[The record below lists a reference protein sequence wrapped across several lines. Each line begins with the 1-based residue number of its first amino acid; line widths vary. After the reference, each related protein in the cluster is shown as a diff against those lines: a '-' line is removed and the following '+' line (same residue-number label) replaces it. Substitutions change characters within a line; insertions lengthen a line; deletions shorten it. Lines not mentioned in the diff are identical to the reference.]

1 MIGSTSD
8 GSARHLSGDDDGATV
23 GFPMIVPALACSFV
37 TAVSLVL
44 PWITIGSAP
53 ARSSIDLVGSMN
65 ALEIAGAGVRLLIV
79 VAWLLIPVAIA
90 AALLLGAAG
99 RVKIAA
105 GVVLAVSLLVLVAAA
120 AIMSNGVVGLGW
132 GGMLGALFSLGAATT
147 AGLAMRS

>member
-1 MIGSTSD
+1 
-8 GSARHLSGDDDGATV
+8 
-23 GFPMIVPALACSFV
+23 MIVPALACSFV